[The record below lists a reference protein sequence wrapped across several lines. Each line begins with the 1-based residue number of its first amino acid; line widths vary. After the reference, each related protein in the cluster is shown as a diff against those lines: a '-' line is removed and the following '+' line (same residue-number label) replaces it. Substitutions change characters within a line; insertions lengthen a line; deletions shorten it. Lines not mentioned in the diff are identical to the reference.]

1 MKLEVKDNCPL
12 NGFKKCKQLE
22 CSWFIKVM
30 GTDPN
35 SGKEV
40 EEYACAVAW
49 LPTLLIENSQQQRM
63 TGGAVESFRNEMVKS
78 NYTSQEVLKASLGL
92 QPDTLKVIGE

>member
-40 EEYACAVAW
+40 EEYACAVSW

>member
-1 MKLEVKDNCPL
+1 LKLEVKDNCPL

-22 CSWFIKVM
+22 CSWFIKVQ

>member
-22 CSWFIKVM
+22 CSWFIKVQ

>member
-22 CSWFIKVM
+22 CSWFIKVL

-40 EEYACAVAW
+40 EEYACAVSW

>member
-1 MKLEVKDNCPL
+1 
-12 NGFKKCKQLE
+12 
-22 CSWFIKVM
+22 M

-40 EEYACAVAW
+40 EEYACAVSW

>member
-1 MKLEVKDNCPL
+1 LKLEVKDNCPL

-22 CSWFIKVM
+22 CSWFIKVQ

-40 EEYACAVAW
+40 EEYACAISW
-49 LPTLLIENSQQQRM
+49 LPTLLIENSHQQRM

>member
-12 NGFKKCKQLE
+12 NGFKKCKQFE
-22 CSWFIKVM
+22 CSWFIKVL

-40 EEYACAVAW
+40 EEYACAVSW
-49 LPTLLIENSQQQRM
+49 IPTLLIENSQQQRM